1 MELKEA
7 PWKIYLDETA
17 PTDPVAR
24 FSAHVEDCRAF
35 LARIPADKIGFR
47 YAPEKWSVKELV
59 GHITDA
65 DLIFLYRLICIA
77 RGETKSLSGFDENA
91 YVRGGRFDSADW
103 GAQLRGH
110 RSVSEAALALILG
123 LDTQAWNRR
132 GTANDT
138 ELTPLDML
146 RVWIG
151 HERHHLR
158 ILRERYA
165 LA

>member
-1 MELKEA
+1 MELTEA
-7 PWKIYLDETA
+7 PWKIYLDEAA
-17 PTDPVAR
+17 PADPVAR
-24 FSAHVEDCRAF
+24 FSDHVLECRAF
-35 LARIPADKIGFR
+35 LARVPADKATYR

-77 RGETKSLSGFDENA
+77 RGETKSLPGFDENTYA
-91 YVRGGRFDSADW
+91 RNGRFDSADW
-103 GAQLRGH
+103 DTQLQAH
-110 RSVSEAALALILG
+110 RSVSDAALALIRG
-123 LDTQAWNRR
+123 LDAQAWNCR
-132 GTANDT
+132 GTANNVG
-138 ELTPLDML
+138 LTSLEML
-146 RVWIG
+146 RVFMG